1 MISDRNI
8 LGHVLQGP
16 GHDHHDGHSSSG
28 GNDSTYEPTQSQ
40 PNYFQTPNFSKED
53 RYNPN
58 APYNLAPS
66 YTFPKGLALP
76 IAKNFDY
83 QSFVK
88 TTWAN
93 NTETNETGQGL
104 PLYIDLP
111 NLAAKD
117 SFQWDSFP
125 AGEAQQFLTFSVDQ
139 DTINDK
145 DLYNGENKGKTPV
158 VLDALSSSKTQRP
171 FTISL
176 SVTPYNAGPIPHIH
190 WAEDEW
196 FILLQGEMD
205 SWIGDPLDEPY
216 ELNEFPE
223 GSEPSDEYYS
233 GKVITSENIDTF
245 YYGHLMPG
253 QSVYLPRGHAHAYR
267 NASPS
272 GDPLVFLTIWS
283 RTPGYPEGGI
293 EEFFTLPDP
302 RIGYFFDTSNDAAS
316 FGNLNNKNI
325 GSETGIENQQRFV
338 DYFNT
343 FPDYHVAM
351 SRNFGSFADP
361 NSAGGNWN
369 PEIPNDTAAISTPP
383 PSYWSKTSKTPWLT
397 EENDPDSSP
406 FYLPPAPNA
415 PSDSVDFSTPFDPTV
430 VQTAEYTYSGP
441 NSKKG
446 RRSFVDSMEKLH
458 HVIASSDGVLNSYL
472 LHKQP
477 QSADSPS
484 YVIQS
489 TYKTYS
495 ELSALQDSSEFEET
509 ATDLLKLSE
518 LDVAN
523 NTVNADVG
531 AQSNGQVLVGVAKVK
546 PRHFEDAVALS
557 ANFMDAVNEQGLSVQ
572 SDFYVDS
579 NNPNTLVFIES
590 YSGGPQVNQYLTS
603 TAYNQFASDFG
614 PMLKT
619 GQLASRDVVI
629 YPVNSNISQFYPEQ
643 LAGTK
648 QLTDILKSMPDLML
662 SLQVDEQFV
671 VPTNQTKTTD
681 VGGYLAVKAKSSS
694 SDHVTYGYL
703 TAEDST
709 PKILFEQP
717 KAMEN
722 NRFLKQIN
730 HRMIPFVSGDQLQ
743 FFASSQS
750 ADDISDNGLVD
761 SSTIL
766 LNPADA
772 KASKKSVKFD
782 GLTVSL
788 DSPTQGL
795 SEVSSSIQMDTP
807 GVVDLVQIPRRTLSG
822 EFHLLDSDGTHLH
835 DKKVGYGL
843 YELIDQDG
851 SIQDPLTGESVSP
864 NQSKRFG
871 EALASLEDQG
881 SLASANPTNHKS
893 FSVEGGALYAPYLKI
908 NRKFYTP
915 FSKEFSQLGENS
927 FAFQTPDEL
936 YITSMDLLMSGQL
949 PVLA

>member
-1 MISDRNI
+1 
-8 LGHVLQGP
+8 
-16 GHDHHDGHSSSG
+16 
-28 GNDSTYEPTQSQ
+28 
-40 PNYFQTPNFSKED
+40 
-53 RYNPN
+53 
-58 APYNLAPS
+58 
-66 YTFPKGLALP
+66 
-76 IAKNFDY
+76 
-83 QSFVK
+83 
-88 TTWAN
+88 
-93 NTETNETGQGL
+93 
-104 PLYIDLP
+104 
-111 NLAAKD
+111 
-117 SFQWDSFP
+117 
-125 AGEAQQFLTFSVDQ
+125 
-139 DTINDK
+139 
-145 DLYNGENKGKTPV
+145 
-158 VLDALSSSKTQRP
+158 
-171 FTISL
+171 
-176 SVTPYNAGPIPHIH
+176 
-190 WAEDEW
+190 
-196 FILLQGEMD
+196 
-205 SWIGDPLDEPY
+205 
-216 ELNEFPE
+216 
-223 GSEPSDEYYS
+223 
-233 GKVITSENIDTF
+233 
-245 YYGHLMPG
+245 
-253 QSVYLPRGHAHAYR
+253 
-267 NASPS
+267 
-272 GDPLVFLTIWS
+272 
-283 RTPGYPEGGI
+283 
-293 EEFFTLPDP
+293 
-302 RIGYFFDTSNDAAS
+302 
-316 FGNLNNKNI
+316 
-325 GSETGIENQQRFV
+325 
-338 DYFNT
+338 
-343 FPDYHVAM
+343 
-351 SRNFGSFADP
+351 
-361 NSAGGNWN
+361 
-369 PEIPNDTAAISTPP
+369 
-383 PSYWSKTSKTPWLT
+383 
-397 EENDPDSSP
+397 
-406 FYLPPAPNA
+406 
-415 PSDSVDFSTPFDPTV
+415 
-430 VQTAEYTYSGP
+430 
-441 NSKKG
+441 
-446 RRSFVDSMEKLH
+446 MEKLH

-546 PRHFEDAVALS
+546 PRYFEDAVALS

-572 SDFYVDS
+572 SDFYVES

-681 VGGYLAVKAKSSS
+681 VGGYLDVKAKSSS

-761 SSTIL
+761 SSTTL
-766 LNPADA
+766 LNPAEA

-881 SLASANPTNHKS
+881 SLTSANPTNHKS